1 MELLSDVGKEELM
14 RKGIKD
20 IVGKFDICFTCRK
33 VFNHFI
39 CACGI
44 TLVLSFFSEN
54 IENYT
59 RENIVAMVA
68 MIFLFICIFDFTYSI
83 MFTVGEYRVGDAG
96 KAKCIETT
104 VETDKNKKIIAVHEA
119 GHAVMAYLKNAGK
132 FDVNMRDGYVTTDY
146 FLVDAQ
152 KHRDHIMIVYA
163 GAIAEELVFGY
174 FTTGSFGTAN
184 ADFEN
189 ATKMIKEYIV
199 MTDQKISKT
208 LLEEMTPDII
218 SISKEIYAESEELL
232 KNHKNMI
239 LRLADILMTKDFLG
253 TEEVREVLLSS
264 AEN

>member
-1 MELLSDVGKEELM
+1 M

-20 IVGKFDICFTCRK
+20 IVEKFDICLTCRK

-59 RENIVAMVA
+59 RENIVTMVA
-68 MIFLFICIFDFTYSI
+68 MIFLFMCIFDFTYSI
-83 MFTVGEYRVGDAG
+83 MFRVGKYRVGDAAG
-96 KAKCIETT
+96 KAKCIETHA
-104 VETDKNKKIIAVHEA
+104 ETDKNKKIIAVHEA

-146 FLVDAQ
+146 FLVDAR
-152 KHRDHIMIVYA
+152 KHRDHIMVVYA